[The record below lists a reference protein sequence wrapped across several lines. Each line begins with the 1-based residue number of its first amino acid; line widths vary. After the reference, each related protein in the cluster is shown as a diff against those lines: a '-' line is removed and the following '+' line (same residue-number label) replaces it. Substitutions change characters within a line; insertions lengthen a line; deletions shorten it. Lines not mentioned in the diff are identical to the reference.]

1 MKVEIQLASSRRQED
16 GLALLG
22 VRVSDLDV
30 NYDLDLPFKGL
41 YRRCSVPD
49 AIVLDF
55 LVTASL
61 CYVIDKIVPRKTAAD
76 NWTRK
81 FEVELPVS
89 DPKVWSNVAGD
100 LETALGFLTGDIWR
114 ISFRSGEAPFFRRP
128 KARRR
133 VQTTLLPKM
142 GTATAVCLFSG
153 GLDSLT
159 GAIDLLEKDAA
170 AKVLLIGHY
179 DAAGPKSQQENL
191 FAQIAKR
198 YPLRSELLQ
207 TRVSH
212 KPEAAL
218 ESSLRSRSL
227 VFMAMGIYA
236 ARSSGNEVLVYAPEN
251 GLIAIN
257 VPLTPSR
264 AGSCST
270 RTMHP
275 YFLGKLASMLSG
287 LGIKNRVVNPLE
299 LKTKGEC
306 IIECL
311 NQPLLKSVVE
321 ASVSCSHGTRRQ
333 NWVRK
338 DSDNCGYCMP
348 CLFRRAAL
356 HVAGL
361 DLGLSYGIDVC
372 AGELPLDDEGDSGDD
387 LRAIVDFLS
396 ADKTADE
403 IGREISAVAP
413 LGDISHY
420 AALIERGFNEVRS
433 LFRDKGTSS
442 LQRAA
447 GIQKSKR

>member
-1 MKVEIQLASSRRQED
+1 MKVEIHLASSRRQSD
-16 GLALLG
+16 GLAVVG
-22 VRVSDLDV
+22 VRVPDIDV

-41 YRRCSVPD
+41 YTRCSVPD
-49 AIVLDF
+49 AKALDF
-55 LVTASL
+55 LITASL
-61 CYVIDKIVPRKTAAD
+61 CYVIDKIVPRKNTVD

-81 FEVELPVS
+81 FEVEFPVS
-89 DPKVWSNVAGD
+89 DPKLWSSVAGD
-100 LETALGFLTGDIWR
+100 LETALGFLTGDIWK
-114 ISFRSGEAPFFRRP
+114 ISFRTVETPFFRRP
-128 KARRR
+128 RARRHIR
-133 VQTTLLPKM
+133 RALLPRM

-159 GAIDLLEKDAA
+159 GAIDLLERDAA

-191 FAQIAKR
+191 FVQIAKQ

-227 VFMAMGIYA
+227 VFMALGIYA
-236 ARSSGNEVLVYAPEN
+236 ARSAGSEVSVYAPEN

-275 YFLGKLASMLSG
+275 YFLSKLASLLTG
-287 LGIKNRVVNPLE
+287 LEIKNKIVNPLE

-306 IIECL
+306 VIECL
-311 NQPLLKSVVE
+311 NQPLLKSVVK

-333 NWVRK
+333 NWIRK

-361 DLGLSYGIDVC
+361 DFGRSYGIDVC
-372 AGELPLDDEGDSGDD
+372 AGELPLDDDGDSGND
-387 LRAIVDFLS
+387 LRAVADFL
-396 ADKTADE
+396 AARRTATE
-403 IGREISAVAP
+403 IARDIRSVAP
-413 LGDISHY
+413 LSQLSEY
-420 AALIERGFNEVRS
+420 TAVVERGFNEIRS
-433 LFRDKGTSS
+433 LFRDKATPTI
-442 LQRAA
+442 QRAA
-447 GIQKSKR
+447 GIKQSKP